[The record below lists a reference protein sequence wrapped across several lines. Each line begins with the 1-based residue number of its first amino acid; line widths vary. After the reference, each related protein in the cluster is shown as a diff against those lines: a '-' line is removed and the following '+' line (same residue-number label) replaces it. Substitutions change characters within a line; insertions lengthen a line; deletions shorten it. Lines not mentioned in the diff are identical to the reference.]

1 MNIFKKDKKEEVEK
15 TPIMFDGYK
24 TDMYH
29 ENCGSNDKLVIAL
42 IDYLGDDFADLLLTK
57 YNYKPAKE
65 LVSAINDRKS
75 RNQIK

>member
-1 MNIFKKDKKEEVEK
+1 MKLFKKNKKEESVK
-15 TPIMFDGYK
+15 TPIMFDGHK

-29 ENCGSNDKLVIAL
+29 ENCGSNDKILIAL

-65 LVSAINDRKS
+65 LLDAINDRKN
-75 RNQIK
+75 RNQNK